1 MAKTPAE
8 DIRQIWIINFLLDCK
23 KWKQKEIVS
32 ELISRAKPSVN
43 DLSGEKITKIG
54 KKVGKS
60 LNYLEREGIVAGYRI
75 KKSGKNCWWLA
86 NDSKNNQNSFFKI
99 LNKLDNLYPSDYRFS
114 SSKDFENSYDFINH
128 VKTKLM
134 TSEYASKII
143 TKDLVNN
150 FSEELGVTLNKDEPD
165 DILKILRISPQ
176 ALLNSFR
183 FVDKI
188 KLIKNL
194 VKISKNFKDQWLSN
208 LQIDLLSDVNYAK
221 FTRPYELKIE
231 QKIVTTITIQD
242 EKFTIES
249 LNKSENQPKKFIIKQ
264 KYNPENRI
272 LSPLGDFRE

>member
-8 DIRQIWIINFLLDCK
+8 NIRQIWIINFLLDCK

-32 ELISRAKPSVN
+32 ELISRANPSVN
-43 DLSGEKITKIG
+43 DLSEEKITKIG

-60 LNYLEREGIVAGYRI
+60 LNHLEREGIITGYVI
-75 KKSGKNCWWLA
+75 KKSRKNCWWLS

-99 LNKLDNLYPSDYRFS
+99 LNKLDTLYPSDYRFS

-134 TSEYASKII
+134 TSEYANKII
-143 TKDLVNN
+143 NKVLVNN
-150 FSEELGVTLNKDEPD
+150 FSEELGVTLNKDESD

-176 ALLNSFR
+176 ALLNTFR

-208 LQIDLLSDVNYAK
+208 LQIDLLSDVNYAR
-221 FTRPYELKIE
+221 FTRSYELKIE